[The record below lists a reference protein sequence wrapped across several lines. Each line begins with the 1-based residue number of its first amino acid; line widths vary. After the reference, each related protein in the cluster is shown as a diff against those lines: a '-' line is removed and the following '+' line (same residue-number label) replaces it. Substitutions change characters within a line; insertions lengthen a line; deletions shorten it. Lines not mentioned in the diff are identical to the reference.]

1 MLHAFLETFIPLFVT
16 IDAFGL
22 VPIFLSVVGAL
33 PPQRRR
39 EITFQAV
46 AASLVICLAF
56 MLLGEQLFHFLRIEP
71 YDFRVGGGILLL
83 VLAVYDLLIVGK
95 PAVNESETWGVVPL
109 AMPLIAGP
117 ATLTTLLVLVQRHG
131 PWLTALG
138 LVTNLAMLLAVL
150 LASTKLMRATGVGFL
165 RAVSK
170 LVMILLAAIAVN
182 MIRSGV
188 QEAVTA
194 MRMSQ

>member
-1 MLHAFLETFIPLFVT
+1 MPHAFLETFIPLFVT

-22 VPIFLSVVGAL
+22 VPIFLGFVGDL
-33 PPQRRR
+33 PNQRRC

-46 AASLVICLAF
+46 ATSLVICLAF
-56 MLLGEQLFHFLRIEP
+56 MLLGQQLFHFLRIEP

-95 PAVNESETWGVVPL
+95 PAVNESQTWGVVPL

-138 LVTNLAMLLAVL
+138 LVTNLAILLVVL
-150 LASTKLMRATGVGFL
+150 LLSN
-165 RAVSK
+165 K
-170 LVMILLAAIAVN
+170 LVRIA
-182 MIRSGV
+182 GV
-188 QEAVTA
+188 AVPRGDQQAGDDRPGRDRREHDPRRRTGGG
-194 MRMSQ
+194 RGDGH